1 MRTGIAMQELQSR
14 HNKQYILEDR
24 RQKHKQIRK
33 MTSEVGCAMGRENN
47 AKKRVLLVSMIRH
60 FGNMHAKIQR
70 ELAGMQHQNSI
81 SGPYL

>member
-33 MTSEVGCAMGRENN
+33 TTSEVGCAMGIFERENN
-47 AKKRVLLVSMIRH
+47 AKKLGGGLTSNH
-60 FGNMHAKIQR
+60 D
-70 ELAGMQHQNSI
+70 
-81 SGPYL
+81 

>member
-14 HNKQYILEDR
+14 HNKQYILEDM

-47 AKKRVLLVSMIRH
+47 AKKKVLLVSWNATSEQYLRTI
-60 FGNMHAKIQR
+60 
-70 ELAGMQHQNSI
+70 SI
-81 SGPYL
+81 DRYFVNPVH